1 MKYIFCF
8 CFFLMY
14 IIKTNAQSNSNI
26 SNGKMDAVIYV
37 FAAILIGVFI
47 YLFTLDKKL
56 TKLENQIKDEQ

>member
-1 MKYIFCF
+1 
-8 CFFLMY
+8 MY